1 MNKNVK
7 FMTLSSYII
16 CRLTYRA
23 LTLHQRASNTTI
35 KMKSRKM
42 EFIHKRQHKIFKYQ
56 LEEWRFRIMKYKL
69 IY

>member
-7 FMTLSSYII
+7 LFTCTLNSYIY
-16 CRLTYRA
+16 RLTCRA
-23 LTLHQRASNTTI
+23 HQKASNTII

-42 EFIHKRQHKIFKYQ
+42 EFIHKKLLEIFKYQ
-56 LEEWRFRIMKYKL
+56 LEEWRFRIIKYKI